1 MGSYLH
7 CPHSVCVINVRG
19 GSPSPTLSQG
29 KKWPCQN
36 LDYKILVTKQWL
48 GPHWDGIPAP
58 EMVCIVKT
66 NKNGVRGSQASKS
79 PAVWPPDPNLL
90 AEPGEADKPRW
101 LQTVGSTKGNNASS
115 RAAAPEQ
122 EGRKEGGKPSWKTG
136 GWEEGWRELLTRA
149 IWAGWG
155 RETRFVISRYLDVQ
169 ML

>member
-36 LDYKILVTKQWL
+36 LDYKILVTKQWV
-48 GPHWDGIPAP
+48 GPHWDGILAP

-90 AEPGEADKPRW
+90 AEPREADKPRW
-101 LQTVGSTKGNNASS
+101 LQTVGSKKGNNVSS

-122 EGRKEGGKPSWKTG
+122 EGRKEGGKSSWKTE
-136 GWEEGWRELLTRA
+136 GWEQGWRELLTRA
-149 IWAGWG
+149 IWAG
-155 RETRFVISRYLDVQ
+155 
-169 ML
+169 